1 MKVLL
6 AVMMALVAVV
16 PVLAQMPQTKEKT
29 EEERVVEALNAQLAK
44 MEDSAG
50 LGGEG
55 YKAQLSG
62 NAMFCEFFAEIQKAY
77 PLYKGV
83 SCQARN

>member
-6 AVMMALVAVV
+6 AVIVALVAVV
-16 PVLAQMPQTKEKT
+16 PVGAQVSQTKEKT
-29 EEERVVEALNAQLAK
+29 EEERVVESLNAQFAK

-55 YKAQLSG
+55 YRAKLSG
-62 NAMFCEFFAEIQKAY
+62 NAMFCEFFAQIQQMY
-77 PLYKGV
+77 PVYKGAT
-83 SCQARN
+83 CQVRN